1 MQVKIEESWRSQLQ
15 EEFDKPYFARL
26 AAFVR
31 EEYRTQRVCPVNGD
45 LFRVFNLCPFDRVR
59 VVILGQDP
67 YPDPRFYYGI
77 CFSVPDGVPIPGSLQ
92 NIFREVHDD
101 TGHPVPASGRLE
113 RWVAQ
118 GVLSMNTIFTTRAF
132 RSGSH
137 RGRGWEE
144 FSDAVIRRLNE
155 RRDHL
160 VFLLWGAAAQQK
172 AALIDPERHLVLTA
186 AHPSPRSADGG
197 SSVAAISAAPTPT
210 CARTASPKSN
220 GDTMKPT
227 KKKTGRLPRRTPA
240 RSHAPSRRRHPVA
253 TGGRLD
259 GPKRGTRYG
268 RPARPPSTLSGTT
281 PLPQRDL
288 HRRPGC
294 TAHN

>member
-1 MQVKIEESWRSQLQ
+1 M
-15 EEFDKPYFARL
+15 
-26 AAFVR
+26 
-31 EEYRTQRVCPVNGD
+31 
-45 LFRVFNLCPFDRVR
+45 
-59 VVILGQDP
+59 
-67 YPDPRFYYGI
+67 
-77 CFSVPDGVPIPGSLQ
+77 PDGVPIPGSLQ

-101 TGHPVPASGRLE
+101 TGRPVPASGRLE

-186 AHPSPRSADGG
+186 AHPSPRSADRGFFG
-197 SSVAAISAAPTPT
+197 
-210 CARTASPKSN
+210 CR
-220 GDTMKPT
+220 
-227 KKKTGRLPRRTPA
+227 
-240 RSHAPSRRRHPVA
+240 HFSRANAYLR
-253 TGGRLD
+253 
-259 GPKRGTRYG
+259 
-268 RPARPPSTLSGTT
+268 
-281 PLPQRDL
+281 
-288 HRRPGC
+288 
-294 TAHN
+294 AHGIPEIEW

>member
-132 RSGSH
+132 RSGS
-137 RGRGWEE
+137 
-144 FSDAVIRRLNE
+144 
-155 RRDHL
+155 
-160 VFLLWGAAAQQK
+160 
-172 AALIDPERHLVLTA
+172 
-186 AHPSPRSADGG
+186 
-197 SSVAAISAAPTPT
+197 PTP
-210 CARTASPKSN
+210 
-220 GDTMKPT
+220 
-227 KKKTGRLPRRTPA
+227 
-240 RSHAPSRRRHPVA
+240 
-253 TGGRLD
+253 
-259 GPKRGTRYG
+259 
-268 RPARPPSTLSGTT
+268 
-281 PLPQRDL
+281 
-288 HRRPGC
+288 
-294 TAHN
+294 

>member
-1 MQVKIEESWRSQLQ
+1 MSMIQNAWLAPLKP
-15 EEFDKPYFARL
+15 EFSKPYYAELFKFVKNEYATRQIFPP
-26 AAFVR
+26 ADDIFNAFHLTPLHEVK
-31 EEYRTQRVCPVNGD
+31 
-45 LFRVFNLCPFDRVR
+45 

-67 YPDPRFYYGI
+67 YPAPRFYYGI

-92 NIFREVHDD
+92 YIFREVHDD
-101 TGHPVPASGRLE
+101 SGRPVPASGRLE

-172 AALIDPERHLVLTA
+172 AALSDPGRHLVLTA
-186 AHPSPRSADGG
+186 AHPSPRSADRGFFG
-197 SSVAAISAAPTPT
+197 
-210 CARTASPKSN
+210 CR
-220 GDTMKPT
+220 
-227 KKKTGRLPRRTPA
+227 
-240 RSHAPSRRRHPVA
+240 HFSRANAYLR
-253 TGGRLD
+253 
-259 GPKRGTRYG
+259 
-268 RPARPPSTLSGTT
+268 
-281 PLPQRDL
+281 
-288 HRRPGC
+288 
-294 TAHN
+294 AHGIPEIEW